1 VSIILKLENIESG
14 YSRQLIVLRGVSL
27 EVPEGKIVTLLGAN
41 GAGKSTTL
49 KTIMGLIEDEPRK
62 GKITLSGR
70 DLTKQDT
77 ETIARAGIALV
88 PEGRGMFKDLTVL
101 ENLMLGAYHHSNEAK
116 TALEGVFSRFP
127 RLEERKN
134 QHAGT
139 LSGGEQQMV
148 AIGRALMSRP
158 KVILLDEPSLGL
170 APKFVQEIFDV
181 IQAINA
187 TGVSVLLIEQNARK
201 ALEVAHYGY
210 VLENGRIVLEGTGAE
225 LREDENVQELYLG
238 MAAES
243 GSGVGRYRRRRRWG

>member
-1 VSIILKLENIESG
+1 MSIMLKLENIESG

-101 ENLMLGAYHHSNEAK
+101 ENLMLGAYHHQSEAK

-238 MAAES
+238 MAAQS
-243 GSGVGRYRRRRRWG
+243 SSGVGRYRRRRRWG

>member
-1 VSIILKLENIESG
+1 MLKLENVESG

-27 EVPEGKIVTLLGAN
+27 KVPDGQIVTLLGAN

-49 KTIMGLIEDEPRK
+49 KTIMGLIEGEPRK
-62 GKITLSGR
+62 GKITLAGR
-70 DLTKQDT
+70 DLTRQDT
-77 ETIARAGIALV
+77 ETIAQAGIALV

-101 ENLMLGAYHHSNEAK
+101 ENLMLGAYHHPSEAK

-148 AIGRALMSRP
+148 AIGRALMSKP
-158 KVILLDEPSLGL
+158 KLILLDEPSLGL

-201 ALEVAHYGY
+201 ALELAHYGY

-225 LREDENVQELYLG
+225 LRENENVQELYLG

-243 GSGVGRYRRRRRWG
+243 SSGVGRYRRRRRWG

>member
-1 VSIILKLENIESG
+1 MLKLENIESG

-101 ENLMLGAYHHSNEAK
+101 ENLMLGAYHHQSEAK

-238 MAAES
+238 MAAQS
-243 GSGVGRYRRRRRWG
+243 SSGVGRYRRRRRWG

>member
-1 VSIILKLENIESG
+1 MLKLENIESG

-70 DLTKQDT
+70 DLTRQDT
-77 ETIARAGIALV
+77 ETIAQAGIALV

-101 ENLMLGAYHHSNEAK
+101 ENLMLGAYHHQSEAK

-127 RLEERKN
+127 RLEERKH

-201 ALEVAHYGY
+201 ALEVANYGY
-210 VLENGRIVLEGTGAE
+210 VLENGRIVLEGTGTE
-225 LREDENVQELYLG
+225 LRENENVQELYLG
-238 MAAES
+238 MAAQS
-243 GSGVGRYRRRRRWG
+243 SSGVGRYRRRRRWG

>member
-1 VSIILKLENIESG
+1 MLKLENIESG
-14 YSRQLIVLRGVSL
+14 YSRQLVVLRGISL

-49 KTIMGLIEDEPRK
+49 KTIMGLIEGEPRK

-70 DLTKQDT
+70 DLTRQDT

-101 ENLMLGAYHHSNEAK
+101 ENLMLGAYHHQSEAR

-127 RLEERKN
+127 RLEERKH

-201 ALEVAHYGY
+201 ALEVANYGY

-243 GSGVGRYRRRRRWG
+243 SSGVGRYRRRRRWG